1 MPILNISSY
10 KFIDLHPGYVAYL
23 QSHLKEQGVLHNI
36 KGTILLSTEGINLFM
51 AGEEA
56 NLQEFIQS
64 LTAIEEFKDLYF
76 KRSYSE
82 TIPYRRLIV
91 RIKAEII
98 SFGQN
103 DIKPQ
108 QETAP
113 YITPEQ
119 LKEWYEKDQDMLV
132 LDTRNDYEVNLG
144 TFKNAESLAIENFR
158 QFPEAV
164 EGLLDQYRDKPI
176 VTFCTGGI
184 RCEKAAAYMLK
195 KGFTKVY
202 QLEGGILNYFEKC
215 GGEYYQGDCFVFD
228 DRIAINEKFEESSH

>member
-1 MPILNISSY
+1 
-10 KFIDLHPGYVAYL
+10 LH
-23 QSHLKEQGVLHNI
+23 QI

-51 AGEEA
+51 AAEEA
-56 NLQEFIQS
+56 NLQEFITS
-64 LTAIEEFKDLYF
+64 LTGLEEFKDLTF

-98 SFGQN
+98 SFGQ
-103 DIKPQ
+103 DVKPQ
-108 QETAP
+108 QQTAP

-119 LKEWYEKDQDMLV
+119 LKQWYEKGQDMLV

-144 TFKNAESLAIENFR
+144 TFENAESLAIENFR

-164 EGLLDQYRDKPI
+164 KGLLEKYRDKPI

-184 RCEKAAAYMLK
+184 RCEKAATFMLK
-195 KGFTKVY
+195 QGFKEVY
-202 QLEGGILNYFEKC
+202 QLEGGILNYFDKC
-215 GGEYYQGDCFVFD
+215 GGSHYQGDCFVFD
-228 DRIAINEKFEESSH
+228 DRIAINEKFEESPR